1 MEGMCEIR
9 EANHGTCTAIQT
21 YEHMERSAG
30 DMTAIKEEMSEKQ
43 LVCGRS
49 ACQIIISQFFFVT
62 AKFNL
67 LTLSQ
72 YVIRF
77 II

>member
-1 MEGMCEIR
+1 MCEICNDQR
-9 EANHGTCTAIQT
+9 TCAATQT

-43 LVCGRS
+43 LACGRS
-49 ACQIIISQFFFVT
+49 ACQIIISQFFSVT

-72 YVIRF
+72 YVDRVF
-77 II
+77 ISI